1 MLHMLN
7 RSCYP
12 KIKVK
17 LFSRD
22 KFLAQEY
29 HRINENYIIK
39 FVALNNIIKY
49 SILKLIMS
57 ILDK

>member
-39 FVALNNIIKY
+39 FVALNNIIK
-49 SILKLIMS
+49 
-57 ILDK
+57 